1 MIRRKRKRIFA
12 ILLFLIFALVFSLKI
27 NFIIEWY
34 SGVISNLF
42 TDNYELDVLKGLAD
56 LVDPTIGTEN
66 GGHVFNGPCHPY
78 GLVKVGFDTNNLHD
92 FHAGYTVDGRIMGIT
107 HLHVSGTGGEPKYGV
122 ISQYPVVMP
131 LDELNLH
138 SYSSVR
144 SFEKFELGYAK
155 FGLKSYDIMV
165 ELTAGRRTGFHRY
178 TFPPSH
184 NAQVIVDLSHILT
197 QGYGSRWING
207 AIYSVSYN
215 QIKGIGQYTGGW
227 NNGGPYKVYFCSQ
240 FDTNATGFATF
251 WDGTITNGSTY
262 QVGGNDFSLGAI
274 LTFDTSR
281 NPVIQSRV
289 GISFISADQAC
300 KSAET
305 EVPDF
310 DFNAT
315 QQSVVDA
322 WERELSRIRIDGES
336 TDLQKIFYSSLYRT
350 MIMPSDRTGENPNW
364 SSFDNYGRP
373 IPNYDDFYAL
383 WDTFRTTNPLFTLFQ
398 PERAVDIVRSLID
411 IYEHVGYMPDGRSGM
426 YNGITQGGSNADMLV
441 AELYLKKL
449 GMYTINW
456 KLAYEALLKDAEVDP
471 WEQGLYEGRLFLSN
485 YKEIGY
491 IPSPVHRRTAY
502 AINPCSRTLEYSAND
517 YSIALMAKAMKK
529 HDDYVKYKTRARNW
543 ENLWYSNKTSQGV
556 KGFILPRFLDGT
568 FDTEWEVLHKNG
580 GETPFYEGTSWEYSL
595 DVPHDVK
602 RLISLSGGP
611 DAFEKRLDKTFSYGY
626 LSSFYNIGNEPSFF
640 HACLYHF
647 IGKQYKSVDVIR
659 DILKKHFNSDR
670 GGIPGND
677 DSGAMGSWF
686 VFHAMG
692 IFPLA
697 GQDIYLIN
705 SPHFNQS
712 TIILSVS
719 PIITFS
725 IKANNLSD
733 DNIYVQSAKI
743 NGNEWHKTWFRHSD
757 IASGAVLEL
766 EMGNKVSKTWGVVDV
781 DGNPIEYPPSLSD
794 DLE

>member
-1 MIRRKRKRIFA
+1 
-12 ILLFLIFALVFSLKI
+12 
-27 NFIIEWY
+27 
-34 SGVISNLF
+34 
-42 TDNYELDVLKGLAD
+42 
-56 LVDPTIGTEN
+56 
-66 GGHVFNGPCHPY
+66 
-78 GLVKVGFDTNNLHD
+78 
-92 FHAGYTVDGRIMGIT
+92 
-107 HLHVSGTGGEPKYGV
+107 LHVSGTGGEPKYGV
-122 ISQYPVVMP
+122 ISQYPVVIP
-131 LDELNLH
+131 LDELNLN
-138 SYSSVR
+138 SYSSAR
-144 SFEKFELGYAK
+144 SFEQFELGYAK
-155 FGLKSYDIMV
+155 LGLKSYDVMI
-165 ELTAGRRTGFHRY
+165 ELTAGRRTGLHRY
-178 TFPPSH
+178 TFPPSDH
-184 NAQVIVDLSHILT
+184 AHVIIDLTHILT

-207 AIYSVSYN
+207 AIYSVSHN
-215 QIKGIGQYTGGW
+215 QVKGIGQYTGGW

-251 WDGTITNGSTY
+251 WDDSITNGSTH

-274 LTFDTSR
+274 LTFDTYK

-305 EVPDF
+305 EAPDF
-310 DFNAT
+310 DFDAT

-322 WERELSRIRIDGES
+322 WERELSRIRVDGGS

-364 SSFDNYGRP
+364 SSFDYYGNP
-373 IPNYDDFYAL
+373 IPNYDDFYTL

-449 GMYTINW
+449 GMYTIDW

-471 WEQGLYEGRLFLSN
+471 WEQGLYEGRLFLTN
-485 YKEIGY
+485 YKELGY

-529 HDDYVKYKTRARNW
+529 YDDYIKYKKRARNW
-543 ENLWYSNKTSQGV
+543 ENLWYSNKTYRDV

-568 FDTEWEVLHKNG
+568 FDTEWEVLYKNG

-611 DAFEKRLDKTFSYGY
+611 DAFDKRLDKTFSSGY

-647 IGKQYKSVDVIR
+647 IGKQYKSVDIIR
-659 DILKKHFNSDR
+659 DILRTHFNSGR
-670 GGIPGND
+670 GGIP
-677 DSGAMGSWF
+677 
-686 VFHAMG
+686 
-692 IFPLA
+692 
-697 GQDIYLIN
+697 
-705 SPHFNQS
+705 
-712 TIILSVS
+712 
-719 PIITFS
+719 
-725 IKANNLSD
+725 ANNLSN

-743 NGNEWHKTWFRHSD
+743 NGIEWHKTWFRHSD
-757 IASGAVLEL
+757 IANGAILEL
-766 EMGNKVSKTWGVVDV
+766 EMGNEVSKTWGIVDANGSPV
-781 DGNPIEYPPSLSD
+781 PYPPSLSD
-794 DLE
+794 DIQ

>member
-1 MIRRKRKRIFA
+1 
-12 ILLFLIFALVFSLKI
+12 
-27 NFIIEWY
+27 WY

-122 ISQYPVVMP
+122 ISQYPVVMS

-310 DFNAT
+310 DFNVT

-517 YSIALMAKAMKK
+517 YSIALMAKEPEIGKIYGIPTK
-529 HDDYVKYKTRARNW
+529 
-543 ENLWYSNKTSQGV
+543 LL

-640 HACLYHF
+640 HTCLYHF

-743 NGNEWHKTWFRHSD
+743 NGNKWHKTWFRHSD

-766 EMGNKVSKTWGVVDV
+766 EMSNKVSKTWGVVDV
-781 DGNPIEYPPSLSD
+781 DGNPIEYPPSL
-794 DLE
+794 